1 MLQNIKPRTPLIASL
16 YLSKISPSQQ
26 FDRSIG
32 SNVRVP
38 ASKPIPSS
46 VSTFPC
52 PSLPSSSRNKPSSRS
67 FLSTKLIT
75 YITPIPKLP
84 IHLTHPAKSSR
95 TGTSSTSSIFPTSTL
110 TTSLIPSIPP
120 CGSTMSRAIF
130 NIRPGVK
137 SLFKLNM
144 MDEARNGSVLY
155 MVAQQRRMS
164 DIGIRR
170 SFSSNMKIPR
180 SSSGQG
186 WSVGGS
192 TVIGSGGGGVG
203 VGPGAVGAGIGAG
216 ASGGVGGGGGGVRKR
231 KNGHLVWYREIVP
244 AMLPVLLLAST
255 IFLSLSLFQAHLSS
269 QKSSRETSEIIS
281 ILEAQIEKLRV
292 ERKERREKERKER
305 ERVIPFIVE
314 RVLNKVGWK
323 ENHIEMKEEQFE
335 KK

>member
-1 MLQNIKPRTPLIASL
+1 
-16 YLSKISPSQQ
+16 
-26 FDRSIG
+26 
-32 SNVRVP
+32 
-38 ASKPIPSS
+38 
-46 VSTFPC
+46 
-52 PSLPSSSRNKPSSRS
+52 
-67 FLSTKLIT
+67 
-75 YITPIPKLP
+75 
-84 IHLTHPAKSSR
+84 
-95 TGTSSTSSIFPTSTL
+95 
-110 TTSLIPSIPP
+110 
-120 CGSTMSRAIF
+120 MSRAIF

-144 MDEARNGSVLY
+144 MDEARNGSVLF
-155 MVAQQRRMS
+155 MVAQQRRLS

-170 SFSSNMKIPR
+170 LFSSSMKIPR

-186 WSVGGS
+186 SSVGGS
-192 TVIGSGGGGVG
+192 TVIGFGGGGVG
-203 VGPGAVGAGIGAG
+203 A
-216 ASGGVGGGGGGVRKR
+216 GGVGGGVGAGVGASGGGGGGGGGGKR

-314 RVLNKVGWK
+314 RVLNKV
-323 ENHIEMKEEQFE
+323 I
-335 KK
+335 